1 MRRRVRRPPILALAI
16 ALLPL
21 AAATSTQPAAAA
33 VGVGGHPIAYAVDQT
48 ACTGGII
55 DVIDTVT
62 HASLTQVTFSEPDTA
77 VAVTPDAKEAL
88 VVLGYG
94 GACLGARAPSAAAV
108 RAPGLPPE
116 TGPEVVAIDTAT
128 NTLANAAAV
137 VDGSPASIA
146 VAPNGSAAYVIGG
159 YPTATV
165 TPVSIGAGP
174 TLTGGTPVPVSP
186 NSTPIADAVT
196 PDGKDL
202 LALAEPFQ
210 VGSLL
215 TGGTLVEL
223 SLPTLSPVAT
233 LHLPENPIGVVV
245 VPGGGTA
252 YVSEGVPGSGPTG
265 EIIPVTLGASLTA
278 GNPITMPTQQGGPTN
293 MAIATTAGGVSTLY
307 ASDGILRLDDYA
319 LPSGPS
325 GALSTQQATPEF
337 PDAIPDGTALALTT
351 NLNQTYTITGADHPP
366 GVLAACTATTC
377 PPGNGQIAITPDQA
391 PVASFV
397 ATTGAPGQ
405 PTSFDASGSTIA
417 YGTITSYAWN
427 FGDGSAVQTTTAPA
441 TTHTYAHTGSY
452 TVSLTETDWAGTSVS
467 MAPPSTVFTG
477 QTMTRVGSP
486 KASFTQVIA
495 VGTTPEPSPTPSP
508 TGKAAPTPSPSGTP
522 SPIPGFHPQMTLSP
536 PVGPPGAVTIVAGK
550 GFPPNT
556 ALTLAWKPGIG
567 STSVTTDGTGAFS
580 DHPQLIFPKDQLGPR
595 ALVATPS
602 GVTATFLVVPPPLSP
617 GDSDVPLQLVNR
629 G

>member
-1 MRRRVRRPPILALAI
+1 MRRRVWRPPILALAI

-21 AAATSTQPAAAA
+21 AAATATQPAAATQPA
-33 VGVGGHPIAYAVDQT
+33 GGHPIAYAVDQT
-48 ACTGGII
+48 CAGGAI

-62 HASLTQVTFSEPDTA
+62 HASLTQVTFSEPDDA

-94 GACLGARAPSAAAV
+94 GACLGARAPSVGAV

-128 NTLANAAAV
+128 NTLDNTAAV

-146 VAPNGSAAYVIGG
+146 VAPSGLDAYVIGG

-174 TLTGGTPVPVSP
+174 TLTGGTPVPVVANES
-186 NSTPIADAVT
+186 PIADAVT

-202 LALAEPFQ
+202 LALAQSFNI
-210 VGSLL
+210 
-215 TGGTLVEL
+215 GGTLVEL
-223 SLPTLSPVAT
+223 SLPSLTPVAT
-233 LHLPENPIGVVV
+233 LTLAENPIGVVV
-245 VPGGGTA
+245 APGGGTA

-265 EIIPVTLGASLTA
+265 EIVPVSLGASLTA
-278 GNPITMPTQQGGPTN
+278 GAPIAMPTPQGGPTHLTL
-293 MAIATTAGGVSTLY
+293 ATTAAGVSTLY
-307 ASDGILRLDDYA
+307 ASDGTLRLDDYV

-351 NLNQTYTITGADHPP
+351 SGNQTYTITGADHPP
-366 GVLAACTATTC
+366 GALAACTATTC

-397 ATTGAPGQ
+397 ATTGTAGQ

-417 YGTITSYAWN
+417 YGTITRYAWS
-427 FGDGSAVQTTTAPA
+427 FGDGSPVQTTTSPAP
-441 TTHTYAHTGSY
+441 THTYAHTGSY
-452 TVSLTETDWAGTSVS
+452 TVSLTETDGAGTSVS
-467 MAPPSTVFTG
+467 MSPPSTVFTG
-477 QTMTRVGSP
+477 QTMTRVGGP

-495 VGTTPEPSPTPSP
+495 IGTTPLPTPTP
-508 TGKAAPTPSPSGTP
+508 TVPTPSPSATP

-536 PVGPPGAVTIVAGK
+536 RVGPPGAVAIVAGT

-556 ALTLAWKPGIG
+556 PLTLAWKPGIG
-567 STSVTTDGTGAFS
+567 SMSVTTDATGAFS
-580 DHPQLIFPKDQLGPR
+580 DHPQLIFPRDQLGLR

-602 GVTATFLVVPPPLSP
+602 GVTATFLVVPPPMSP
-617 GDSDVPLQLVNR
+617 GDSDVPLELVNR